1 MKKFSLLILFFVFN
15 ISISSNLFFKWR
27 VTDKEE
33 EQLKEKISGLFTS
46 NYDLYEKMITN
57 IKTKKKLR
65 SRILSQNPNKDDED
79 EPILMSSRY
88 SHCQKCIF
96 FVKEMIKIKN
106 QYGFNAL
113 YSNSKKE
120 LCKLLKNLNIFEID
134 GCEGLMNIFS
144 PLAIETVF
152 EKYFENYFLCEKI
165 ELCPSQN
172 PNKYLDPDDYALN
185 VTKDKKQFYK
195 EKERIKN
202 TTKLRVL
209 QITDIHLDLE
219 YNEKGIANCK
229 YPMCCRDNVT
239 NEDGEEEEEETCG
252 KYGYE
257 GKSDL
262 SKEIFES
269 FLNDSLK
276 RDIDFIL
283 WTGDNAPHDIWKG
296 NQEETYKITEKIVK
310 RFNEKYSNK
319 DIYFCLG
326 NHERFP
332 CDNFQDNE
340 TELLEKYSSIYKNY
354 LTDGDAFTTFQ
365 KNGYYSIKREN
376 DNLVIISINCL
387 LCDSVNFHLINGSK
401 TNTLEMFNWLEGKLK
416 YAEDHNYFVYI
427 INHFP
432 LNGDFNLAECAKR
445 FQALFDRYEYTIRGI
460 FSGHTHKD
468 DIEGITEY
476 FNKDKIIHLNFIAP
490 PLTTFEYMLPS
501 YRIYIID
508 NETKRVIDY
517 EQYRFDLEGSKK
529 GRCKL
534 YPIGTEKSCW
544 YLAYIASEFYMVHN
558 LSEYDNIIKYRD
570 MEKYVINRYAG
581 SKLGEEYSK
590 DPNWKKIGKCN
601 MITNNF
607 EDYIECC
614 GTSLGVS
621 MDYIALVTAF
631 FIGPLQEKE

>member
-1 MKKFSLLILFFVFN
+1 MKKFSLLILFFFFK
-15 ISISSNLFFKWR
+15 IAISSNLFFKWR

-33 EQLKEKISGLFTS
+33 EQIKGKISTLFAS

-57 IKTKKKLR
+57 IKTKKKFR

-88 SHCQKCIF
+88 SHCQKCIS
-96 FVKEMIKIKN
+96 FVKAMIKLKN

-120 LCKLLKNLNIFEID
+120 LCRLLKNLNIFEID

-152 EKYFENYFLCEKI
+152 EKYFENYFLCERI

-172 PNKYLDPDDYALN
+172 PNKYVDPDDYALN
-185 VTKDKKQFYK
+185 VTKNKCYK
-195 EKERIKN
+195 EKEPIKN
-202 TTKLRVL
+202 NTKLRVM

-219 YNEKGIANCK
+219 YNKDGIANCK
-229 YPMCCRDNVT
+229 YPMCCRDNKI
-239 NEDGEEEEEETCG
+239 NNDEDGEEETCG
-252 KYGYE
+252 DYGYE

-262 SKEIFES
+262 SEEIFES
-269 FLNDSLK
+269 FLIDSSSK
-276 RDIDFIL
+276 GNIDFIL

-296 NQEETYKITEKIVK
+296 NQEETYNITEKIVGK
-310 RFNEKYSNK
+310 FNETFPNK
-319 DIYFCLG
+319 SIYFCLG

-332 CDNFQDNE
+332 CDNYQDNE
-340 TELLEKYSSIYKNY
+340 EELLKTYSSIYEHY
-354 LTDGDAFTTFQ
+354 LNKEALTNFTFY
-365 KNGYYSIKREN
+365 GYYSIKV
-376 DNLVIISINCL
+376 DNNLTIISINCL
-387 LCDSVNFHLINGSK
+387 LCDSVNFHLINSSK
-401 TNTLEMFNWLEGKLK
+401 AHTIEMFIWLEKELEA
-416 YAEDHNYFVYI
+416 AEKDKYFVYI
-427 INHFP
+427 LNHFP
-432 LNGDFNLAECAKR
+432 LNADFNLAECAKR
-445 FQALFDRYEYTIRGI
+445 FQALFDRYEYNIRGI

-508 NETKRVIDY
+508 KETKRVIDY
-517 EQYRFDLEGSKK
+517 EQYRFDLEGSKNK
-529 GRCKL
+529 SCSIK
-534 YPIGTEKSCW
+534 PEKDTDKSCW
-544 YLAYIASEFYMVHN
+544 YLAYIASEFYMVNN

-590 DPNWKKIGKCN
+590 DPNQKKIGKCS

-621 MDYIALVTAF
+621 LDYTALVTAF
-631 FIGPLQEKE
+631 FIGPLEEKK